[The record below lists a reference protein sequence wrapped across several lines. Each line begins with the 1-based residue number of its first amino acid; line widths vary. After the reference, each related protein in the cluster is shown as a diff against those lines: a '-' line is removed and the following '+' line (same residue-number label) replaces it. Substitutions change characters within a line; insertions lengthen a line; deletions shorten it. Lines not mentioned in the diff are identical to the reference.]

1 MEASMETSTACPKCG
16 SRDVLPIIYGMPSEE
31 MVEESIAGRVALG
44 GCAFWPGS
52 PNRTCPNCGH
62 DWRADEDRPA

>member
-1 MEASMETSTACPKCG
+1 METSTACPKCG
-16 SRDVLPIIYGMPSEE
+16 SEDGLPIIYGMPSEE
-31 MVEESIAGRVALG
+31 MVEESIAGLVALG

-52 PNRTCPNCGH
+52 PNRTCSNCGH